1 MTLKTLNTPKS
12 DFLKS
17 MESISGNLSEEI
29 RKKVSD
35 IFDIKTA
42 WLQEIAK
49 SLLNNN
55 SDIASLRFSMINYMI
70 ESFEL
75 FAEALKLIPEDTLSI
90 TKRNEIYNNMV
101 QWFTLDINKHPILST
116 LEQSDKEKMIR
127 TAANTYRIN
136 SQKNKTKNTQM

>member
-1 MTLKTLNTPKS
+1 MTSSTLHTPKS

-17 MESISGNLSEEI
+17 MESISGNLSEET

-35 IFDIKTA
+35 IFDIKAT

-49 SLLNNN
+49 SLLDNN

-75 FAEALKLIPEDTLSI
+75 FSEALKLIPEDTLSI
-90 TKRNEIYNNMV
+90 TKRNETYNNMV
-101 QWFTLDINKHPILST
+101 WWFMMDINKHPKLGT
-116 LEQSDKEKMIR
+116 LEQSKKEQMIK

-136 SQKNKTKNTQM
+136 SQKK